1 MLNMLKKMKL
11 PAAVAL
17 FVQSVTFFVLFLV
30 LWAKKKSIAGAFL
43 AVSAAGGVACG
54 CLVSGL
60 RKEIAATTVA
70 FEEDFDM
77 DEAELKAD
85 LAGNDEEEVAL

>member
-1 MLNMLKKMKL
+1 MLKKLKL

-30 LWAKKKSIAGAFL
+30 LWSKKKSLAGTFL
-43 AVSAAGGVACG
+43 AVSAMGGLACG
-54 CLVSGL
+54 CLVAEM
-60 RKEIAATTVA
+60 RKEIAATTVD
-70 FEEDFDM
+70 FDDEFDM

-85 LAGNDEEEVAL
+85 LSSDEEEEAIAF

>member
-1 MLNMLKKMKL
+1 MLKKLKL

-30 LWAKKKSIAGAFL
+30 LWSKKRSLAGTFL
-43 AVSAAGGVACG
+43 AVSAMGGLACG
-54 CLVSGL
+54 CLVAEM
-60 RKEIAATTVA
+60 RKEIAATTVE
-70 FEEDFDM
+70 FDDEFDM

-85 LAGNDEEEVAL
+85 LSSDEEEEAIAF

>member
-1 MLNMLKKMKL
+1 MFKKLKL

-30 LWAKKKSIAGAFL
+30 LWAKKKSLASTFL
-43 AVSAAGGVACG
+43 AVSAMGGVACG
-54 CLVSGL
+54 YLVAQM
-60 RKEIAATTVA
+60 RKEIAATTVE
-70 FEEDFDM
+70 FDDEFDM

-85 LAGNDEEEVAL
+85 LSGGDEEDLAI

>member
-1 MLNMLKKMKL
+1 MMKKLKL

-30 LWAKKKSIAGAFL
+30 LWAKKRSLAGAFL
-43 AVSAAGGVACG
+43 AVSAMGGLACG
-54 CLVSGL
+54 CLVAEM
-60 RKEIAATTVA
+60 RREIAATTVE
-70 FEEDFDM
+70 FDDEFDM

-85 LAGNDEEEVAL
+85 LSADDDEGAIAF